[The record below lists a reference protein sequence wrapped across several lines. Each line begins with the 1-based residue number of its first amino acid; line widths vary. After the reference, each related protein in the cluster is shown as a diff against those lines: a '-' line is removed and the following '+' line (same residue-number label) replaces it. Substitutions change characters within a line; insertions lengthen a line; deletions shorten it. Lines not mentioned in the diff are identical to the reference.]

1 MLTHTNAH
9 TCSES
14 SGGILQCAFYSCLRA
29 KPELKVDLGVCRQAG
44 RQAGGLREALKVEGW
59 REDGGVNEERRERRE
74 GGEEVELLNER
85 WKRHAK
91 GTCEA
96 RASALI

>member
-1 MLTHTNAH
+1 MAF
-9 TCSES
+9 CSAPSIPVSVQNQS
-14 SGGILQCAFYSCLRA
+14 SKSTLEC
-29 KPELKVDLGVCRQAG
+29 AG

>member
-1 MLTHTNAH
+1 MHSVMLTHTNAH

-44 RQAGGLREALKVEGW
+44 WRTERGAEGRGVEGGW
-59 REDGGVNEERRERRE
+59 RRERRE

>member
-1 MLTHTNAH
+1 MAF
-9 TCSES
+9 CSAPSIPVSVQTRAES
-14 SGGILQCAFYSCLRA
+14 RPWS
-29 KPELKVDLGVCRQAG
+29 VQAG